1 VFTLCRRTSHYVKA
15 FSAQLEVI
23 FMTWVC
29 RNRGD
34 LDLLLN

>member
-1 VFTLCRRTSHYVKA
+1 VFTSCRRKLHYVKA
-15 FSAQLEVI
+15 FSAELQVI

-29 RNRGD
+29 INRGD